1 MCVSLTSPHIYR
13 GEQRGHLGHV
23 SAGEAPGTALR
34 KLQESCTPKGKV
46 GGQSHCLADHPGQP
60 TSDWPQIGPILAGR
74 LLGGP

>member
-34 KLQESCTPKGKV
+34 KHPTSCTSKGKV
-46 GGQSHCLADHPGQP
+46 GGDDLWSADLGLGPTGFPFGQEA
-60 TSDWPQIGPILAGR
+60 SK
-74 LLGGP
+74 

>member
-1 MCVSLTSPHIYR
+1 VCVSLTSPHIYR

-34 KLQESCTPKGKV
+34 KLQGSCTSKGKV
-46 GGQSHCLADHPGQP
+46 GGQSHYLADHPGRP
-60 TSDWPQIGPILAGR
+60 TSDGPQISPILAER